1 MVYAYALNQ
10 LSPIKRPRYIVMVD
24 SLPHTGSMKIAK
36 FRLKP
41 ADNLRRLATDF
52 SSKEVQP

>member
-1 MVYAYALNQ
+1 MPDPKTGHIQCRNHTL
-10 LSPIKRPRYIVMVD
+10 LLD
-24 SLPHTGSMKIAK
+24 SSPHTGCMKIAK

-41 ADNLRRLATDF
+41 ANHLRRLATDF